1 MQMGL
6 GKLFSL
12 TKEDEEMVNKEKDLA
27 GELGG
32 RRKWKWRKNKIK
44 REEKGNQIKREKKKK
59 PNKKRDAI

>member
-1 MQMGL
+1 MRL

-32 RRKWKWRKNKIK
+32 RRK
-44 REEKGNQIKREKKKK
+44 
-59 PNKKRDAI
+59 